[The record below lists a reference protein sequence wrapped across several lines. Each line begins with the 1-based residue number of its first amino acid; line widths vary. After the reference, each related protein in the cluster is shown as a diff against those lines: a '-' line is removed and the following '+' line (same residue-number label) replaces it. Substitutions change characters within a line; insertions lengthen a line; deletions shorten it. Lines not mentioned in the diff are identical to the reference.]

1 MLPRHPT
8 LCSPLRW
15 RHTHTPLGVAG
26 GGGGG
31 GRGRPPCPCSIP
43 GSGGSCSARPSPPGL
58 PRGSPQP
65 PRRAP
70 ALPPGRGGGAGAGGG
85 GGGGGAGGGRSRAVP
100 PAAPA
105 QVSGTGTVG
114 GGGAWGAPRRRCGSG
129 RRGRGSV
136 PHRGPVTAGG
146 GGAGSRGEAF
156 SPSPHPGMNPEAEPT
171 QPHRHPP
178 GPGVPTRDHPHPR
191 WRDARL
197 LAQPVSS
204 SASCPPA
211 AVGCVGVGHPDTA
224 SPSARG
230 DSDAGGEWGWGGVS
244 ASTVSVNRPVVPTD
258 QCHAISSRWPFQ
270 DLLACKTDGSR
281 ERGCT
286 ERHEPSEQ
294 DPWFGDVGRH
304 VSWHG
309 EEGCRK
315 GRASP
320 KSQTAPQSSRE
331 AAAEGPQSC
340 VLLLCQRQLPAG
352 AGPQGLDVSPG
363 LAGDAHIPAGAA
375 LDFPLHASTPRLG
388 FPWGSSQVLGVGRCC
403 LPPRWAPGTPAR
415 RSGRC

>member
-26 GGGGG
+26 GGGGPG
-31 GRGRPPCPCSIP
+31 PPALPLQHPRLRRLLLRPPLSAGAPEGLPAAAAQGPRPSAGPGRRSRGGRRRRRRRSRWGPEPRGAPGRARAGERDRDRGRGRCVGCAPPALRLGAP
-43 GSGGSCSARPSPPGL
+43 GPGL
-58 PRGSPQP
+58 
-65 PRRAP
+65 
-70 ALPPGRGGGAGAGGG
+70 
-85 GGGGGAGGGRSRAVP
+85 
-100 PAAPA
+100 
-105 QVSGTGTVG
+105 GT
-114 GGGAWGAPRRRCGSG
+114 APRTG
-129 RRGRGSV
+129 
-136 PHRGPVTAGG
+136 HRG

-191 WRDARL
+191 CRDARL

-270 DLLACKTDGSR
+270 DLLACETDGSR

>member
-1 MLPRHPT
+1 MGL
-8 LCSPLRW
+8 
-15 RHTHTPLGVAG
+15 G
-26 GGGGG
+26 GGLSQHGQCQQAC
-31 GRGRPPCPCSIP
+31 CP
-43 GSGGSCSARPSPPGL
+43 
-58 PRGSPQP
+58 
-65 PRRAP
+65 
-70 ALPPGRGGGAGAGGG
+70 
-85 GGGGGAGGGRSRAVP
+85 
-100 PAAPA
+100 
-105 QVSGTGTVG
+105 
-114 GGGAWGAPRRRCGSG
+114 
-129 RRGRGSV
+129 
-136 PHRGPVTAGG
+136 HGPVSCHQLAV
-146 GGAGSRGEAF
+146 AF
-156 SPSPHPGMNPEAEPT
+156 
-171 QPHRHPP
+171 P
-178 GPGVPTRDHPHPR
+178 GPFGLRDR
-191 WRDARL
+191 WIQGA
-197 LAQPVSS
+197 
-204 SASCPPA
+204 
-211 AVGCVGVGHPDTA
+211 
-224 SPSARG
+224 
-230 DSDAGGEWGWGGVS
+230 
-244 ASTVSVNRPVVPTD
+244 
-258 QCHAISSRWPFQ
+258 
-270 DLLACKTDGSR
+270 
-281 ERGCT
+281 